1 MPYVQGMFEAVAK
14 KYQSEYYGYINS
26 DILLSFNIFEIL
38 ELCRANAAAG
48 SISRR
53 VAVSTRREA

>member
-26 DILLSFNIFEIL
+26 DILLSFEIL